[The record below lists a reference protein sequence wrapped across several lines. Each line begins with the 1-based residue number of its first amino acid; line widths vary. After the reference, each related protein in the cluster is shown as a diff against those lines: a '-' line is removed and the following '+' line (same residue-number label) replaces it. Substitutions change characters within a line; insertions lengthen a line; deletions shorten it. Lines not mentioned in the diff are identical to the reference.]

1 VIGPAGIRDVAGEVS
16 DAGMVVSVAP
26 LNMVCN
32 NTLSKSY
39 FDELLL

>member
-1 VIGPAGIRDVAGEVS
+1 MRNESDPWAGSES
-16 DAGMVVSVAP
+16 CNLCNMVKVAP

-39 FDELLL
+39 FVELLL

>member
-1 VIGPAGIRDVAGEVS
+1 MMRNECDPWAGSKNCNLCI
-16 DAGMVVSVAP
+16 MVKVAP
-26 LNMVCN
+26 LDLVCN